1 MGRLLSKSDKVP
13 KHVRVLQMGDGVPLL
28 GVDEV
33 GEHQGVADEEDG
45 GVVAHQVPVALL
57 SVELDGEA
65 SGITCSVGRTGL
77 TPYGTKPNSN
87 WGLFSNLRK
96 YSSLRY
102 NGYRQKI
109 EIQLHKYT
117 FTYRIHAL
125 MNNDTFTYIPCSI
138 LRCHE

>member
-57 SVELDGEA
+57 GVELDGEA
-65 SGITCSVGRTGL
+65 SWITCSVGRTGF
-77 TPYGTKPNSN
+77 TPNSTKPDGNR
-87 WGLFSNLRK
+87 GLFSYLGK
-96 YSSLRY
+96 YSGLRY
-102 NGYRQKI
+102 SIGLAKNRN
-109 EIQLHKYT
+109 
-117 FTYRIHAL
+117 R
-125 MNNDTFTYIPCSI
+125 YITSI
-138 LRCHE
+138 